1 MCSVL
6 VIVSERPIGKTA
18 ATVKAQVPVAV
29 QKSSRVLEGRVLD
42 CPPLMVIR
50 RAR

>member
-29 QKSSRVLEGRVLD
+29 QNLLRVLEGRVPR
-42 CPPLMVIR
+42 CPL
-50 RAR
+50 